1 MRPHVSGA
9 PDILRRVQHSFCQSL
24 KEREK
29 KFPSK
34 RKSKYASDSFL
45 NILYQPG
52 P

>member
-29 KFPSK
+29 
-34 RKSKYASDSFL
+34 SFL
-45 NILYQPG
+45 PKENLNMLAIAF
-52 P
+52 